1 MQPVAEPPRLE
12 HRFVPGLRF
21 EKEVQFLAAGR
32 WGRSVWKPL
41 PAPETPR
48 EASGWVALM
57 QAHALLSGSM
67 PAPAQIAQLERD
79 DLPALAPGDLLLRA
93 PELAPDLR
101 VEWQTVAPRMDAR
114 RLLDRPNAV
123 RLACLANREGP
134 SWALVVGLEVELRP
148 DGERARALLLLDPRL
163 AAPWATGYNARQFL
177 AKDQWQG
184 LDGEIRETG
193 LLGLID
199 LRRQ

>member
-1 MQPVAEPPRLE
+1 MQPVAEPVRLE

-21 EKEVQFLAAGR
+21 EKELQFVAAGR

-48 EASGWVALM
+48 EASGWMALM
-57 QAHALLSGSM
+57 QARALLFGTM
-67 PAPAQIAQLERD
+67 PPPAQIAQLESD
-79 DLPALAPGDLLLRA
+79 VLPALAPGDLLLRA
-93 PELAPDLR
+93 PDLTPDMR
-101 VEWQTVAPRMDAR
+101 VEWQTAAPRIDAR
-114 RLLDRPNAV
+114 LLLDRPNAV

-148 DGERARALLLLDPRL
+148 EAERARALLLLDPRL
-163 AAPWATGYNARQFL
+163 AAPWATGYNARQLL

-184 LDGEIRETG
+184 LDGEIREAG
-193 LLGLID
+193 LLGLIE